1 MPTGTFEQDSNFG
14 ILTMKPLADDITC
27 SESVFQTI
35 AVRFLSAFFQLLS
48 AASDLLFFLYVIT
61 MAACFALF
69 AHFVRSWRFLHHCEF
84 PIQLKRIH
92 VMPLRCRYKLN
103 WFSTLLQFELTD
115 PVSVCEFH
123 IAGTSLAPILFFV
136 CTVLIW
142 PFSFFFGY
150 FLYSCVYYKIK
161 SCIWNSTHY

>member
-14 ILTMKPLADDITC
+14 ILIMKPDDITC
-27 SESVFQTI
+27 PEAMFRTI

-115 PVSVCEFH
+115 PIFCARVPYCWNWPRPNSIFRMHCPNLAISFLFWLF
-123 IAGTSLAPILFFV
+123 SLFL
-136 CTVLIW
+136 CVLQ
-142 PFSFFFGY
+142 
-150 FLYSCVYYKIK
+150 
-161 SCIWNSTHY
+161 N